1 MINMQK
7 MNKKQAGFTLI
18 ELVMVIVILGIL
30 SAFAL
35 PRFAD
40 LTGNAR
46 TASIEGLRGALK
58 SAAAISHAQQI
69 ASGLALGGGIT
80 LEGQAVTMV
89 NGYPTANAAG
99 ISAAVN
105 LDTNDYSA
113 TAGGTAGAA
122 TITFTINGYTPAA
135 GTTCQVVYTAANAA
149 TDNTPPLT
157 ASYIVSSLPAD
168 TAGC

>member
-46 TASIEGLRGALK
+46 TASIEGLAGALK
-58 SAAAISHAQQI
+58 SAAAIAHAQQ
-69 ASGLALGGGIT
+69 LADGTADNANVT
-80 LEGQAVTMV
+80 LEGAAVTMID
-89 NGYPTANAAG
+89 GYPTANAAG
-99 ISAAVN
+99 ITVAANIDANDYAVDGGGAAVGN
-105 LDTNDYSA
+105 TISYYLETDEL
-113 TAGGTAGAA
+113 GTGAV
-122 TITFTINGYTPAA
+122 GDR
-135 GTTCQVVYTAANAA
+135 CRVEYTAANAGIYTVA
-149 TDNTPPLT
+149 IDTDE
-157 ASYIVSSLPAD
+157 
-168 TAGC
+168 C